1 MPFSEDRFLTPQEVA
16 THLRVSKMT
25 VYRLLKSGE
34 LPHVKIGRS
43 LRVREDDVD
52 QYLADRYHETA

>member
-1 MPFSEDRFLTPQEVA
+1 
-16 THLRVSKMT
+16 MT